1 MKTLHV
7 INSIDKTL
15 GGVVSAALNIIRMEN
30 ILGIDSIIITRKS
43 KNIDPLFYEY
53 TKIYQFPSSFPKRLY
68 NSVKA
73 IEYTK
78 NKIAGIDII
87 IFHSVWSMLF
97 YRIAKVGFKK
107 QIPMIL
113 WAHGSIDP
121 FDLEKKKYY
130 KKLIGPIV
138 IKKMFN
144 RLNYII
150 CTTKLEEDIIEKY
163 GSTVKT
169 LVVPLPVLQDSI
181 IGDRKSFRDKYMYSG
196 DDFILLFLSRVDYK
210 KGLNLLLPAI
220 GQLSNK
226 LSNIKLIIAG
236 SGSQQYEDRV
246 HNWIK
251 QYSLNEH
258 VKFIGFVSQ
267 QNRADAYAGSDCFVL
282 PSMNEN
288 FGIAIV
294 EALNSGLPVM
304 ISNNVYIWEKIIEK
318 NGGWVCEYSVQSVVN
333 MIEMIYKNK
342 NDYELKRN
350 NAKISGE
357 QFLPINLKNN
367 YQMLYEKA
375 IAANNI

>member
-1 MKTLHV
+1 
-7 INSIDKTL
+7 
-15 GGVVSAALNIIRMEN
+15 
-30 ILGIDSIIITRKS
+30 
-43 KNIDPLFYEY
+43 
-53 TKIYQFPSSFPKRLY
+53 
-68 NSVKA
+68 
-73 IEYTK
+73 
-78 NKIAGIDII
+78 
-87 IFHSVWSMLF
+87 
-97 YRIAKVGFKK
+97 
-107 QIPMIL
+107 
-113 WAHGSIDP
+113 
-121 FDLEKKKYY
+121 
-130 KKLIGPIV
+130 
-138 IKKMFN
+138 
-144 RLNYII
+144 
-150 CTTKLEEDIIEKY
+150 
-163 GSTVKT
+163 
-169 LVVPLPVLQDSI
+169 
-181 IGDRKSFRDKYMYSG
+181 
-196 DDFILLFLSRVDYK
+196 
-210 KGLNLLLPAI
+210 
-220 GQLSNK
+220 
-226 LSNIKLIIAG
+226 
-236 SGSQQYEDRV
+236 QYEDRV